1 VAGPGPAAASRK
13 PEFDRRNVKITR
25 ILTVCD
31 VYDALVSA
39 RVYRPAWS
47 EDDALALV
55 RSEAGTAFDA
65 RCVDVLIRVLGQN
78 VAELRSAPAM
88 PRLSRAG

>member
-25 ILTVCD
+25 ILTVCE

-39 RVYRPAWS
+39 RVYWPAWS
-47 EDDALALV
+47 EEGARSSGARRV
-55 RSEAGTAFDA
+55 R
-65 RCVDVLIRVLGQN
+65 
-78 VAELRSAPAM
+78 RST
-88 PRLSRAG
+88 RAASTW